1 MSQSDLGEPQMR
13 RHAAFYFCYY
23 AALGATTPYLSRWAD
38 ALGHGG
44 FVIGALMGL
53 WYGSRVL
60 APPLWAAL
68 VQRSAS
74 PGHWFVAGAALT
86 LLGFSGFLLA
96 REAWALLAVMA
107 VFGLFYN
114 AVMPQFEAMTL
125 SALGTRAERYGRVR
139 VWGSIGFLLVA
150 GSYGSLLDTTGSLA
164 FPWLVLPLFAL
175 MLAAAWPHRHER
187 PLPEPLA
194 APADAGG
201 HLWKRTGV
209 RRFLLVALLMQVGF
223 GPFYV
228 FFTLHLQA
236 AGHGGTTVGLLWA
249 TGVLVEIALFW
260 HAPRLIA
267 RFGAARLLGIAMAV
281 TVLRW
286 LATAFF
292 AASLPIMLI
301 AQASHALGFAI
312 FHACCMQLMTR
323 YFPGK
328 RQAAGQSLLYGFSSG
343 VGGVLGAG
351 MAALAWET
359 GGGRWAFVAGAA
371 SALAAWLV
379 FAGRREVTAA

>member
-1 MSQSDLGEPQMR
+1 MSEVDAGEPR
-13 RHAAFYFCYY
+13 LGRYAAYYFCYY
-23 AALGATTPYLSRWAD
+23 AAIGATTPYLSRWAD

-53 WYGSRVL
+53 WYGSRIL
-60 APPLWAAL
+60 APPLWAL
-68 VQRSAS
+68 LLQRSQR
-74 PGHWFVAGAALT
+74 PGHWFVAGSALT
-86 LLGFSGFLLA
+86 LLAFSAFVFA
-96 REAWALLAVMA
+96 REAWALLVVMA

-125 SALGTRAERYGRVR
+125 SALGTRTERYGRVR
-139 VWGSIGFLLVA
+139 VWGSIGFLLVS
-150 GSYGSLLDTTGSLA
+150 GSYGSLLDATGSLA
-164 FPWLVLPLFAL
+164 FPWLVLPLLAA
-175 MLAAAWPHRHER
+175 MLLAAWPHRHER
-187 PLPEPLA
+187 PLPEPVTA
-194 APADAGG
+194 SADPAD
-201 HLWKRTGV
+201 HLWRRPGV
-209 RRFLLVALLMQVGF
+209 RRFLLMALLMQIGF

-236 AGHGGTTVGLLWA
+236 AGHDGGTVGLLWA
-249 TGVLVEIALFW
+249 TGVLIEIALFW

-281 TVLRW
+281 TVVRW
-286 LATAFF
+286 LVTAFF
-292 AASLPIMLI
+292 ATSLPVMLL

-312 FHACCMQLMTR
+312 FHACTMQLMTH

-351 MAALAWET
+351 IAA
-359 GGGRWAFVAGAA
+359 
-371 SALAAWLV
+371 
-379 FAGRREVTAA
+379 